1 MKITELREKYK
12 AYLPMIYEK
21 LSDRNHNAALKA
33 RMEADGFEYAMSEI
47 NYIRHNWAPLDGSP
61 NVFALDHLAIR

>member
-21 LSDRNHNAALKA
+21 LSDRKHTAALKA
-33 RMEADGFEYAMSEI
+33 RMEADRVEYAMSEI
-47 NYIRHNWAPLDGSP
+47 NYIRFNWAPLDGSP
-61 NVFALDHLAIR
+61 KEFVHTL